1 MNVKTALVW
10 FALPLAT
17 AGCTTMEAQIK
28 SSGTMGRPDADYAR
42 TAYELVQ
49 LDNQAGTLAVAKA
62 SDPRVSTLAG
72 TLTTQATA
80 FTPGLQSALSVQGI
94 TPPASLPQGEVA
106 EINKLKSLSGP
117 AFDREYVADELA
129 IHKRA
134 VAVLQKE
141 DAATQDG
148 ALRTQVEMQLPTVQ
162 TNLSTLQGLAD
173 EYSGKTQG

>member
-28 SSGTMGRPDADYAR
+28 SKARWAGRTPITPEPPTNWSSWTTRPARGRSQGQRPARQHSGGHADHPGHRLHAG
-42 TAYELVQ
+42 AAIGLVR
-49 LDNQAGTLAVAKA
+49 A
-62 SDPRVSTLAG
+62 
-72 TLTTQATA
+72 
-80 FTPGLQSALSVQGI
+80 GI

-106 EINKLKSLSGP
+106 EINKLKSPERPGVRSGIRRRRVGHP
-117 AFDREYVADELA
+117 Q
-129 IHKRA
+129 RA